1 MSRPTRIEYPG
12 AYYHV
17 MNRGRGH
24 QDIFHDDS
32 YFEAFLSVVADAV
45 QRFGLEVHSYCLMT
59 NHYHLLV
66 STPEGNLQ
74 RVMRHIGGVYTQKYN
89 RLKQTD
95 GSLFKGR
102 YKSILVDS
110 DEYLL
115 HVSKYIHLNPLEAKM
130 VDELVDYKW
139 SSYPAYIKKCKAQ
152 TWLSMSEVYDQL
164 TDKRTRAKRY
174 KAYVEEI
181 ELSNEIKSF
190 YSKNRL
196 SPVLGDKAFKDSLL
210 LEESSED
217 VETPRYARLSGAPS
231 IEAIVDV
238 VAAYY
243 KIDSAKVLE
252 LKRGRGLRNTP
263 RKMAMHVA
271 QHYGGYK
278 LTEIACYFGM
288 QHYGGVASAVSAVTH
303 QMSIDSRLL
312 KDVNSIVKKFD
323 P

>member
-1 MSRPTRIEYPG
+1 
-12 AYYHV
+12 
-17 MNRGRGH
+17 
-24 QDIFHDDS
+24 
-32 YFEAFLSVVADAV
+32 
-45 QRFGLEVHSYCLMT
+45 
-59 NHYHLLV
+59 
-66 STPEGNLQ
+66 
-74 RVMRHIGGVYTQKYN
+74 MRHIGGVYTQKYN

-102 YKSILVDS
+102 YKSILVES

-210 LEESSED
+210 LEESSEN